1 MPDMTDSTKPSDTAA
16 APATAPSTTA
26 PAASAAAPASLPS
39 IPFDVFA
46 KLDLRVATVLSAE
59 PHPNA
64 DKLLKVRLDDG
75 TPQGRQVCA
84 GIKAWYDPATLVGKQ
99 VVIVANLEPRTLRGE
114 ISEGMILA
122 ASDLREGA
130 VGPAGGGAPAGPE
143 ERDVVVVTV
152 QRPVKAGSRVS

>member
-1 MPDMTDSTKPSDTAA
+1 MSDPNTSPA
-16 APATAPSTTA
+16 APAPTSAKPEA
-26 PAASAAAPASLPS
+26 LAA
-39 IPFDVFA
+39 IPYELFA

-75 TPQGRQVCA
+75 TPNGRPVCA
-84 GIKAWYDPATLVGKQ
+84 GIRAWYDPQSLVGKQ
-99 VVIVANLEPRTLRGE
+99 VVIVANLEPRKLRGE

-130 VGPAGGGAPAGPE
+130 VEGAAGGAD
-143 ERDVVVVTV
+143 ERDVVVITV

>member
-1 MPDMTDSTKPSDTAA
+1 MAETSEP
-16 APATAPSTTA
+16 
-26 PAASAAAPASLPS
+26 LPH
-39 IPFDVFA
+39 IPYDLFA

-84 GIKAWYDPATLVGKQ
+84 GIRAWYDPQSLVGKQ
-99 VVIVANLEPRTLRGE
+99 VVIVANLEPRKLRGE

-122 ASDLREGA
+122 ASDLKDG
-130 VGPAGGGAPAGPE
+130 VIPDPAAGPAGPE
-143 ERDVVVVTV
+143 ERDVVVVTID
-152 QRPVKAGSRVS
+152 RTVKAGSRVS